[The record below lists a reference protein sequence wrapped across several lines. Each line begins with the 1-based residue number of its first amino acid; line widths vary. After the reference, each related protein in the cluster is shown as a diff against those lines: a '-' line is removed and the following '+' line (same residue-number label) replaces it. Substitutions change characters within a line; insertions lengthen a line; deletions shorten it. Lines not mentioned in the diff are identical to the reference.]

1 MYFKLGI
8 RPKMLIL
15 VLGISL
21 VSLLACAAISYD
33 ALKKLG
39 DYALDC
45 SRDLGNSAADDSQNA
60 LESQTGRYLLKVAVD
75 QADISNNNLLRVKD
89 KVEAMAR
96 YAEGLWNNPSGFVPN
111 PPLSPLEAGKRIR
124 LPIYELAAGTDR
136 TKADSEL
143 RLLGNMKYVFD
154 PILAGEASLS
164 SIYLG
169 TQSGI
174 TLMFSNNP
182 PVENKD
188 YDPRKRPWYLK
199 ASEAE
204 GVIWTDTYEDA
215 FGSGLMVTCS
225 RACLDKDGNLRGV
238 LGADVTLKALNEQ
251 VINTQIGNLGYALLI
266 DERGKVIFRPGL
278 DANDKKWDESFETDD
293 LTQTDNEDL
302 KKIVGNMIERKTGVE
317 ICSFDNGKKY
327 IAYAPVESTNW
338 SLAVVMPLE
347 EIVKPIVETRERI
360 TSAARSTENY
370 ISNFISKVIV
380 RIAIIFALLLII
392 MVIAAT
398 GLSGRIINPILALGE
413 GVRIVGDGNLE
424 YSLSVRTG
432 DEIED
437 LAKAFNKMT
446 LDLKTYIKNLNET
459 TAEKE
464 RIESELK
471 IAHSIQ
477 NSMLPR
483 IFPPFPDRKEFDI
496 FASMEP
502 AKEIGGDFYDFFFI
516 DENKLCFVIAD
527 VSGKGVPAA
536 LFMVITKTL
545 LKNQA
550 LQKMP
555 VEEIMTSVN
564 NMLCEDNDECMFV
577 TAFLAILEVDTGRL
591 TFSNAGHNPPLLKRH
606 GGEYEWVSAKK
617 GFVLA
622 GMENTRFQANELT
635 IGKGDLLF
643 LYTDGVTEAMDVEGK
658 LFSDQRLKDTLN
670 KLKNLEAKELA
681 AGVRNEIKEHVKD
694 APQSDDITMMV
705 IKYNGPLKG

>member
-8 RPKMLIL
+8 RSKMLIL

-21 VSLLACAAISYD
+21 VSLLACAFISYD

-45 SRDLGNSAADDSQNA
+45 SRDLGNSAADDSQSA

-75 QADISNNNLLRVKD
+75 QAEISNSILLRVED

-96 YAEGLWNNPSGFVPN
+96 YAEVLWDNPSGFVKS
-111 PPLSPLEAGKRIR
+111 PPLSPMEAGKRIR
-124 LPIYELAAGTDR
+124 LPVYELAADTD
-136 TKADSEL
+136 KSNVDSEL
-143 RLLGNMKYVFD
+143 GLLGNMKYVFE
-154 PILAGEASLS
+154 PILDGESSLS

-174 TLMFSNNP
+174 TIMFSNNP
-182 PVENKD
+182 PAENKG
-188 YDPRKRPWYLK
+188 YDPRKRPWYLQ
-199 ASEAE
+199 ASEE
-204 GVIWTDTYEDA
+204 RGVIWTDTYKDA
-215 FGSGLMVTCS
+215 FGNGLMVTCS
-225 RACLDKDGNLRGV
+225 MACFDKDGNLRGV

-251 VINTQIGNLGYALLI
+251 VINTQIGNLGYALLV
-266 DERGKVIFRPGL
+266 DEKGKVIFRPGL
-278 DANDKKWDESFETDD
+278 DVKDEKWDESFKTDD

-302 KKIVGNMIERKTGVE
+302 KKIVNNMTERKTGVE
-317 ICSFDNGKKY
+317 VCSFDNGKKY
-327 IAYAPVESTNW
+327 IAYAPVTSTNW

-347 EIVKPIVETRERI
+347 EIVKPIVETRDRI
-360 TSAARSTENY
+360 TSATKSTENY
-370 ISNFISKVIV
+370 ISVFISDVIV
-380 RIAIIFALLLII
+380 RFGIIFAILLII

-398 GLSGRIINPILALGE
+398 GLSGRIINPRLALGE

-424 YSLSVRTG
+424 YNLSLRTG

-483 IFPPFPDRKEFDI
+483 IFPPFPERKEIDI

-502 AKEIGGDFYDFFFI
+502 AKEVGGDFYDFFFI
-516 DENKLCFVIAD
+516 DENKLCFVMAD

-536 LFMVITKTL
+536 LFMVIAKTL
-545 LKNQA
+545 IKNQA
-550 LQKMP
+550 LLKMP
-555 VEEIMTSVN
+555 AEEILTSVN
-564 NMLCEDNDECMFV
+564 VMLYADNDECMFV

-606 GGEYEWVSAKK
+606 DGEYEWVAAKK

-622 GMENTRFQANELT
+622 GMENTKFQANELT
-635 IGKGDLLF
+635 IGKGDMLF
-643 LYTDGVTEAMDVEGK
+643 LYTDGVTEAMDIEGK

-670 KLKNLEAKELA
+670 KLKNLEGKELT
-681 AGVRNEIKEHVKD
+681 AGIRNEIREHVKD

-705 IKYNGPLKG
+705 LKYNGPY